1 LGMLYKN
8 KLHILW
14 VGIMSKMFD
23 LIMKAEKQKRSTKR
37 STANVQLFT
46 AEYDGLTREEKK
58 RLEKYYNDIESAER
72 CEGRILL
79 HTPESSLTREEK
91 KRLEKYYNEKG
102 IMVSL
107 GQQLKV
113 IKVYDQGYIL
123 PYECTVNAEKA
134 VILFASV
141 YIFGNL
147 YVKQSAGCSETWFNE
162 LMEKDTD
169 TIQNAAVRV
178 FPALYKVPTPTN

>member
-1 LGMLYKN
+1 
-8 KLHILW
+8 
-14 VGIMSKMFD
+14 MSKMFD

-46 AEYDGLTREEKK
+46 AEYDG
-58 RLEKYYNDIESAER
+58 
-72 CEGRILL
+72 
-79 HTPESSLTREEK
+79 LTREEK